1 MKNITIIGAGITGLS
16 TAWKLTENGHKVK
29 IIEKSDTAGGLAR
42 SIKIDNY
49 YLDIGPHS
57 FFSEDEEVFNSVMS
71 LFKGEEG
78 QMPYSKRS
86 VKMWFRNRYVDYPL
100 SAKSVLF
107 QMGIIA
113 PFMSTLSFAKSYIKS
128 LFIQK
133 KYPKIEKFV
142 QWASENYKNAKEL
155 GFSGGNNNLRFL
167 SDNPLKRNTAG
178 WIYLWDKEF
187 GTNYTESNNF
197 PPETRTMITYGIADA
212 SNIITQ

>member
-1 MKNITIIGAGITGLS
+1 MAVRDDRGD
-16 TAWKLTENGHKVK
+16 VK
-29 IIEKSDTAGGLAR
+29 QTTAGFR
-42 SIKIDNY
+42 
-49 YLDIGPHS
+49 GPLM
-57 FFSEDEEVFNSVMS
+57 VQS
-71 LFKGEEG
+71 LT
-78 QMPYSKRS
+78 
-86 VKMWFRNRYVDYPL
+86 
-100 SAKSVLF
+100 SAKSKFLSLY
-107 QMGIIA
+107 GIQSGNFVGQCMIVMA
-113 PFMSTLSFAKSYIKS
+113 VILHHQGIDV
-128 LFIQK
+128 QK

-212 SNIITQ
+212 SNIITP